1 MISKF
6 IADTDVVLSIF
17 NMAYQVFDV
26 VRCYKNKVSKIGNY
40 LNSFEFSNELEKY
53 LTLCLA
59 KNLFDA
65 FCSTDDTTYHC
76 IREIERIIEPLQ
88 SKYSES
94 SNTECSGKKVE
105 FT

>member
-1 MISKF
+1 MIILKNLDSYLEDRFNYTQYDSMISKF

-59 KNLFDA
+59 KNLFNG
-65 FCSTDDTTYHC
+65 FVLRMIQHTIVS
-76 IREIERIIEPLQ
+76 EK
-88 SKYSES
+88 SKE
-94 SNTECSGKKVE
+94 
-105 FT
+105 